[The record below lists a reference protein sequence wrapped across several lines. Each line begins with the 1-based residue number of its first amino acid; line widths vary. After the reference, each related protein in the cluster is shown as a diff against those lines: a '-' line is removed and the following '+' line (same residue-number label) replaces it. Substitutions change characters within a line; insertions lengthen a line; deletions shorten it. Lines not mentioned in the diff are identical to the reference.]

1 MPRKE
6 PTTAAAAPSTFPSA
20 QAQQEFASDGLE
32 TYELPKSLV
41 TRIAR
46 SAFPDNV
53 KLQKEAMLALLKG
66 STVFVNYIAATAHD
80 VAASKQHKSVSASD
94 VLKALEL
101 TQFGDMVDK
110 LQDELQAYR
119 DLQKADKSKK
129 SSAKGKAKETD
140 ATSTSTAKGKQKAII
155 VIPGPRSA
163 SAQLPLPSSEPEPD
177 DGDETEDDV
186 RLVGE
191 LSEGGEEE
199 VLKPEQEDVDD
210 EIEDEEVEDED
221 EDEDVAESMDV
232 EDPGPTQEAKEI
244 KGVALSQDQDT
255 DMQA

>member
-1 MPRKE
+1 MRKE
-6 PTTAAAAPSTFPSA
+6 TTSASALSSA
-20 QAQQEFASDGLE
+20 QAQQESASDGLE

-46 SAFPDNV
+46 SAFPENV

-119 DLQKADKSKK
+119 DLQTTDKPKKAST
-129 SSAKGKAKETD
+129 KGKAKEAD
-140 ATSTSTAKGKQKAII
+140 GPSVAASVSNAKGKQKAII

-163 SAQLPLPSSEPEPD
+163 SALPPPSSEPEPD
-177 DGDETEDDV
+177 DGDETEDEA
-186 RLVGE
+186 RPEAGA
-191 LSEGGEEE
+191 SEGGEEDI
-199 VLKPEQEDVDD
+199 PEP
-210 EIEDEEVEDED
+210 EDEEADEEVYD
-221 EDEDVAESMDV
+221 EEAEEGEGDESMEV
-232 EDPGPTQEAKEI
+232 ENSGLSQEAVEL
-244 KGVALSQDQDT
+244 KGRTLSQDQDT
-255 DMQA
+255 EMQT

>member
-1 MPRKE
+1 MARNQPATASV
-6 PTTAAAAPSTFPSA
+6 TTPA
-20 QAQQEFASDGLE
+20 QTQQDIASDGIE
-32 TYELPKSLV
+32 SYELPKSLV

-119 DLQKADKSKK
+119 DLQKTDKPKRS
-129 SSAKGKAKETD
+129 GPKAKPKD
-140 ATSTSTAKGKQKAII
+140 ADSASASNAKGKQKAAI
-155 VIPGPRSA
+155 VIPTARTESSQAP
-163 SAQLPLPSSEPEPD
+163 PPSSDPE

-186 RLVGE
+186 RLIRA
-191 LSEGGEEE
+191 
-199 VLKPEQEDVDD
+199 PNEDVDD
-210 EIEDEEVEDED
+210 DAPEQDEEDEDEEVDEEEEEVD
-221 EDEDVAESMDV
+221 DDDDV
-232 EDPGPTQEAKEI
+232 EDGEQMVVESGGLSQEEKVLE
-244 KGVALSQDQDT
+244 GRTLEHQDQDT
-255 DMQA
+255 EMDT